1 MKITSMSHRT
11 IELNCSK
18 YFNLIVALA
27 CVTRRFANSTVW
39 FSIEGNRAGVSTSG
53 RCSWWNLRARAI
65 VPVTVHRAK
74 RVPRD
79 GSSPSLKKLLFKPCM
94 CAYARACMKHGQGAW
109 RWSVEQWW
117 RLAYAK
123 RPMHAVCVHSLQLNI
138 KSYRDRKENGR
149 SVCVHDNVAIRRMR
163 VWVRKRQSVTQL
175 IPIYQGFTYV

>member
-1 MKITSMSHRT
+1 MNDIIEQRQPINFYLILRIRTKASSIVEDMKITSMSHRT

-65 VPVTVHRAK
+65 VPMTVRRAK

-94 CAYARACMKHGQGAW
+94 CAYARACMKHGQGA
-109 RWSVEQWW
+109 
-117 RLAYAK
+117 
-123 RPMHAVCVHSLQLNI
+123 
-138 KSYRDRKENGR
+138 
-149 SVCVHDNVAIRRMR
+149 
-163 VWVRKRQSVTQL
+163 
-175 IPIYQGFTYV
+175 

>member
-1 MKITSMSHRT
+1 MNDIIEQRQPINFYLILRIRTKASSIVEDMKITSMNHRT

-18 YFNLIVALA
+18 YFNFIVALA

-65 VPVTVHRAK
+65 VPVTVRRAK

-94 CAYARACMKHGQGAW
+94 CAYARACMKHGQGA
-109 RWSVEQWW
+109 
-117 RLAYAK
+117 
-123 RPMHAVCVHSLQLNI
+123 
-138 KSYRDRKENGR
+138 
-149 SVCVHDNVAIRRMR
+149 
-163 VWVRKRQSVTQL
+163 
-175 IPIYQGFTYV
+175 